1 MIVKNLVVT
10 NGEYT
15 TRDGETKR
23 RYVTIGQLHEH
34 EGRQY
39 ITLDAYVSLAGFP
52 RKEGESRVFA
62 NLYDPQPRGQE
73 AQSAA
78 PRSEMAPSR
87 GGSTPSGEFQ
97 DDDIPF

>member
-39 ITLDAYVSLAGFP
+39 ITLDAHVNLAGFT
-52 RKEGESRVFA
+52 RKEGEARVFA
-62 NLYDPQPRGQE
+62 NLYDPRPSGQDG
-73 AQSAA
+73 QNAA
-78 PRSEMAPSR
+78 PRAEKGPSR
-87 GGSTPSGEFQ
+87 EGF
-97 DDDIPF
+97 DDDLPF

>member
-34 EGRQY
+34 DGRQY
-39 ITLDAYVSLAGFP
+39 ITLDAHVNLAGFP
-52 RKEGESRVFA
+52 RKDGESRVFA
-62 NLYDPQPRGQE
+62 SLYDPRPSGQYS
-73 AQSAA
+73 QNVA
-78 PRSEMAPSR
+78 PRAEKGPSR
-87 GGSTPSGEFQ
+87 GSSAPS
-97 DDDIPF
+97 DDSFYSDIPF

>member
-34 EGRQY
+34 DGRQY
-39 ITLDAYVSLAGFP
+39 ITLDAHVNLAGFP

-73 AQSAA
+73 TQSAA

-87 GGSTPSGEFQ
+87 TTSAPSDGFE
-97 DDDIPF
+97 DNDIPF

>member
-1 MIVKNLVVT
+1 MILKNLVVT

-39 ITLDAYVSLAGFP
+39 ITLDAHVNLAGFQ

-62 NLYDPQPRGQE
+62 NLYDPQPRGHE
-73 AQSAA
+73 TQSAA

-87 GGSTPSGEFQ
+87 ASSAPSDVPFE
-97 DDDIPF
+97 DDIPF